1 MPTTP
6 TIPDR
11 FAPAIQWC
19 GQRIDKW
26 QENRA
31 LLGLTQAGVDELDA
45 RLQAARDARANYLRA
60 KRELRNASKTYRA
73 SVGTMRRTAAAL
85 LATIRATAKRSDE
98 PTSVYVAASVPP
110 PARRGPSPTPATPRD
125 FEVELL
131 GDGALKVRFECPHPP
146 GVRAVTYRVERM
158 LDMSGDWRIIQTAK
172 GRAFTDDGIPAGSR
186 SVLYRVTAQT
196 STRDGEP
203 AMRIV
208 RFGHG
213 SMAGGAA
220 EVSEPAPKDKAA

>member
-19 GQRIDKW
+19 TQRVGKW
-26 QENRA
+26 RDNRA
-31 LLGLTQAGVDELDA
+31 LLGLAEAAVDELDA
-45 RLQAARDARANYLRA
+45 QTQAARDARASYLRA
-60 KRELRNASKTYRA
+60 KRELRNASKTYRN

-98 PTSVYVAASVPP
+98 PTSVYAAASVPP

-131 GDGALKVRFECPHPP
+131 GDGSLKVRFECPHPP

-158 LDMSGDWRIIQTAK
+158 LDMTGGMQIIQTAK
-172 GRAFTDDGIPAGSR
+172 GRSFTDDSIPAGTR
-186 SVLYRVTAQT
+186 SVLYQVTAQT
-196 STRDGEP
+196 STRDGEAAVHLVP
-203 AMRIV
+203 
-208 RFGHG
+208 FGQG
-213 SMAGGAA
+213 SMAGETADGA
-220 EVSEPAPKDKAA
+220 KKGKAA

>member
-19 GQRIDKW
+19 GQRIDQW

-31 LLGLTQAGVDELDA
+31 LLGLTEAGVSELDQ
-45 RLQAARDARANYLRA
+45 RTQAARDARAGYLRA

-73 SVGTMRRTAAAL
+73 SVGAMRRTASAL
-85 LATIRATAKRSDE
+85 LATIRATAKRSDA
-98 PTSVYVAASVPP
+98 PTSIYSAASVPP
-110 PARRGPSPTPATPRD
+110 PAKRGPSPTPATPRD

-131 GDGALKVRFECPHPP
+131 GDGALRVRFECPHPP

-158 LDMSGDWRIIQTAK
+158 LDMAGGMQIIQTAK
-172 GRAFTDDGIPAGSR
+172 ARSFTDDSIPAGTR
-186 SVLYRVTAQT
+186 SVLYQVTAQT

-203 AMRIV
+203 AV
-208 RFGHG
+208 HLVPFGQG
-213 SMAGGAA
+213 SMAGEDA
-220 EVSEPAPKDKAA
+220 EAPQKDKAA

>member
-26 QENRA
+26 RDNRA
-31 LLGLTQAGVDELDA
+31 LLGLTEAAVDELDQQT
-45 RLQAARDARANYLRA
+45 QAARDARASYLRA

-73 SVGTMRRTAAAL
+73 SVGAMRRTASAL

-98 PTSVYVAASVPP
+98 PASVYVAASVPP
-110 PARRGPSPTPATPRD
+110 PAKRGPSPTPATPRD

-131 GDGALKVRFECPHPP
+131 GDGSLKVRFECPHAP

-158 LDMSGDWRIIQTAK
+158 IDMAGGLTIIQTAK
-172 GRAFTDDGIPAGSR
+172 ARSFTDDTIPAGAR
-186 SVLYRVTAQT
+186 SVLYKVTAQT

-203 AMRIV
+203 AV
-208 RFGHG
+208 HLVPFGQG
-213 SMAGGAA
+213 SMAGEAGDSADVPKGERAA
-220 EVSEPAPKDKAA
+220 

>member
-19 GQRIDKW
+19 SQRIEKW

-31 LLGLTQAGVDELDA
+31 LLGLTEAGVDELDQQTQSA
-45 RLQAARDARANYLRA
+45 RHARANYLRA
-60 KRELRNASKTYRA
+60 KRQLRDASKTYRT
-73 SVGTMRRTAAAL
+73 SVGTMRATASAL

-131 GDGALKVRFECPHPP
+131 GDGSLRVRFECPHPP
-146 GVRAVTYRVERM
+146 GVRAVTYVVERM
-158 LDMSGDWRIIQTAK
+158 LDMTGEWRIIQTAK

-208 RFGHG
+208 RFGQG
-213 SMAGGAA
+213 SMAAEAVDGAN
-220 EVSEPAPKDKAA
+220 KDKAA